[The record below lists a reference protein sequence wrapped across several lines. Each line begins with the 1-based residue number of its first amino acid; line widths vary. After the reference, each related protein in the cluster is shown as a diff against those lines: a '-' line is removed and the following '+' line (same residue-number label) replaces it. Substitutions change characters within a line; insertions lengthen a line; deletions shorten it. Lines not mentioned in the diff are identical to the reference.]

1 VQAVTTIATTMIGD
15 GRSRATA
22 RPRRARDD
30 RQVHLLAARGPGGV
44 VLFSSL
50 EGAGT
55 GVAARE
61 ADVGATVDK
70 ATLPDQ
76 LGERRPAESL
86 LTSPRASRA
95 ASD

>member
-1 VQAVTTIATTMIGD
+1 
-15 GRSRATA
+15 
-22 RPRRARDD
+22 
-30 RQVHLLAARGPGGV
+30 VHLLAARGPGGV
-44 VLFSSL
+44 VLFSSP
-50 EGAGT
+50 EGAGI

-61 ADVGATVDK
+61 AEASATVGK

-86 LTSPRASRA
+86 LTPPRASRA